1 MLPRGP
7 SPDTSTTLLFIP
19 KLELGKRTFPKMMR
33 ERKRGREEGRRRRK
47 RGREEKE
54 EEKK

>member
-19 KLELGKRTFPKMMR
+19 KLELGKRTFPKMR
-33 ERKRGREEGRRRRK
+33 ERRREEEKKG
-47 RGREEKE
+47 GGEEKE
-54 EEKK
+54 EEKKGGGD